1 MDKNHEY
8 CVVLDGMNEEFEQI
22 LVEQFS
28 QVIYGLPYI
37 SQYFPA
43 NSKWHIYFYSHII
56 FRKNSHN
63 FVIFLKKYPWAIIP
77 NDKLF
82 FQSVVKIP
90 LLVTN
95 MLDFSR
101 QATFEGHIKV

>member
-43 NSKWHIYFYSHII
+43 NSK
-56 FRKNSHN
+56 
-63 FVIFLKKYPWAIIP
+63 
-77 NDKLF
+77 
-82 FQSVVKIP
+82 
-90 LLVTN
+90 
-95 MLDFSR
+95 
-101 QATFEGHIKV
+101 